1 MCVRWS
7 EENLGI
13 HLSHSVCEVVGG
25 ELGDTP
31 LHSVGEVVEGEL
43 GDTPVPQCVH
53 DGRRT

>member
-1 MCVRWS
+1 M
-7 EENLGI
+7 
-13 HLSHSVCEVVGG
+13 CEVVGG

-31 LHSVGEVVEGEL
+31 LYSVGEVVEGEL

>member
-1 MCVRWS
+1 M
-7 EENLGI
+7 
-13 HLSHSVCEVVGG
+13 CEVVGG

-31 LHSVGEVVEGEL
+31 LHSVGEVVEEEL